1 MNIRFP
7 KKKSEIIYH
16 LNDSLIKNSLFI
28 MLTAI
33 SNAGFGFIFWMLGAK
48 LYSPDDVGM
57 ATALISS
64 VGLIILLSRF
74 GMESS
79 IISFFPTA
87 DKRNVFN
94 TSIIIT
100 TSFAVLF
107 GVIFILGIDIFS
119 AKLYLLKSPLNALF
133 FLIVLSANSVA
144 MLTAISFIAIRKST
158 FQFLQSIVVGSRV
171 LFLIPFISFGAM
183 GIFVGF
189 GISFLFASFVA
200 LILLVRLDI
209 SPKFVIDR
217 HFLSETFKF
226 STGNYFAG
234 FFITAPN
241 TILPIIILNYLGS
254 KEVAYYYIVYAIAT
268 LLFIIPNA
276 ISMSLFVEGSHG
288 KALKSVVIKSLLM
301 NFIFLSPFV
310 LIIYFFAG
318 PILSLVGTDYAVYGV
333 ELLRLMVLASF
344 FVCINYVYYSIK
356 RIQRDTKGLILV
368 SSLNF
373 VLLIGLGYVFMLRSG
388 ITGIGYAWIISNVAG
403 NIIAVMMTLK
413 DMD

>member
-107 GVIFILGIDIFS
+107 GVIFIAGVDVWAPELHIVKKYAFP
-119 AKLYLLKSPLNALF
+119 YLL
-133 FLIVLSANSVA
+133 FLAVNS
-144 MLTAISFIAIRKST
+144 R
-158 FQFLQSIVVGSRV
+158 
-171 LFLIPFISFGAM
+171 
-183 GIFVGF
+183 
-189 GISFLFASFVA
+189 
-200 LILLVRLDI
+200 
-209 SPKFVIDR
+209 
-217 HFLSETFKF
+217 
-226 STGNYFAG
+226 
-234 FFITAPN
+234 
-241 TILPIIILNYLGS
+241 
-254 KEVAYYYIVYAIAT
+254 
-268 LLFIIPNA
+268 
-276 ISMSLFVEGSHG
+276 
-288 KALKSVVIKSLLM
+288 
-301 NFIFLSPFV
+301 
-310 LIIYFFAG
+310 
-318 PILSLVGTDYAVYGV
+318 
-333 ELLRLMVLASF
+333 
-344 FVCINYVYYSIK
+344 
-356 RIQRDTKGLILV
+356 
-368 SSLNF
+368 
-373 VLLIGLGYVFMLRSG
+373 
-388 ITGIGYAWIISNVAG
+388 
-403 NIIAVMMTLK
+403 
-413 DMD
+413 

>member
-234 FFITAPN
+234 LRKIFPV
-241 TILPIIILNYLGS
+241 S
-254 KEVAYYYIVYAIAT
+254 KKVKQGEESADV
-268 LLFIIPNA
+268 IPNIEKRMSATA
-276 ISMSLFVEGSHG
+276 IPVS
-288 KALKSVVIKSLLM
+288 
-301 NFIFLSPFV
+301 
-310 LIIYFFAG
+310 
-318 PILSLVGTDYAVYGV
+318 
-333 ELLRLMVLASF
+333 
-344 FVCINYVYYSIK
+344 
-356 RIQRDTKGLILV
+356 TKLD
-368 SSLNF
+368 S
-373 VLLIGLGYVFMLRSG
+373 
-388 ITGIGYAWIISNVAG
+388 T
-403 NIIAVMMTLK
+403 
-413 DMD
+413 